1 MQRNKMLNCKLLGIL
16 ILSLCFCFT
25 KVQAEQ
31 VPDSSKVAIIDKEA
45 ANPDFIHAYLLI
57 VDAGKAFYSVSGHAA
72 IRMVCAEKGLD
83 YCFSFELDMDKSSYL
98 DVFTRKAKAGFIP
111 VQSGKFLD
119 AYRQE
124 GRGVRAYELNLTP
137 SEKQNLW
144 KKLDAESMEGSIWT
158 FDCTSVNCM
167 SMALYAINSSV
178 SPNMLKVAELPKE
191 TQGSLSEWIDNVAKR
206 SPWIRI
212 LMHMVLF
219 SADESQIKPED
230 LIMPEMMEQTM
241 PCMVVVDSLGNTRK
255 LMKGKPT
262 ELLPRVYEDK
272 PCPFSPAMAC
282 SIFVLLLV
290 LLIVA
295 VKIQNKR
302 KYSR

>member
-1 MQRNKMLNCKLLGIL
+1 
-16 ILSLCFCFT
+16 
-25 KVQAEQ
+25 
-31 VPDSSKVAIIDKEA
+31 
-45 ANPDFIHAYLLI
+45 
-57 VDAGKAFYSVSGHAA
+57 
-72 IRMVCAEKGLD
+72 
-83 YCFSFELDMDKSSYL
+83 
-98 DVFTRKAKAGFIP
+98 
-111 VQSGKFLD
+111 
-119 AYRQE
+119 
-124 GRGVRAYELNLTP
+124 
-137 SEKQNLW
+137 
-144 KKLDAESMEGSIWT
+144 
-158 FDCTSVNCM
+158 M

>member
-1 MQRNKMLNCKLLGIL
+1 
-16 ILSLCFCFT
+16 
-25 KVQAEQ
+25 
-31 VPDSSKVAIIDKEA
+31 
-45 ANPDFIHAYLLI
+45 
-57 VDAGKAFYSVSGHAA
+57 
-72 IRMVCAEKGLD
+72 
-83 YCFSFELDMDKSSYL
+83 
-98 DVFTRKAKAGFIP
+98 
-111 VQSGKFLD
+111 
-119 AYRQE
+119 
-124 GRGVRAYELNLTP
+124 
-137 SEKQNLW
+137 
-144 KKLDAESMEGSIWT
+144 
-158 FDCTSVNCM
+158 
-167 SMALYAINSSV
+167 
-178 SPNMLKVAELPKE
+178 MLKVAELPKE

-212 LMHMVLF
+212 LMHMMLL

-241 PCMVVVDSLGNTRK
+241 PHMVVVDSLGNTRK